1 MIHVNRRLYS
11 VMNNHKTNVP
21 VTAIDIT
28 EMEREA
34 ERRGEDWRR
43 REREWAG
50 GKEGEKRDSH
60 KGFFLKNT
68 PFTS

>member
-1 MIHVNRRLYS
+1 
-11 VMNNHKTNVP
+11 MNNHKTNVP

-34 ERRGEDWRR
+34 ERRGKDWRR
-43 REREWAG
+43 REGEWTG
-50 GKEGEKRDSH
+50 GKEGEKTDSH